1 MSRVAAEQLPEL
13 ITSGID
19 PNSTWL
25 SVLQFFCK
33 EGTEADFEQLMEEM
47 YEAAQKQPGY
57 LWGHYGRSHV
67 DGRWFVISEWQ
78 HKEDMKAWEDEER
91 HAAVGDEA
99 QAHYHS
105 GRDMQNRKFIPWY
118 KPTAERKTWTP

>member
-1 MSRVAAEQLPEL
+1 MAAEQLPEQ

-19 PNSTWL
+19 PSSTWL
-25 SVLQFFCK
+25 SVLQFFVK
-33 EGTEADFEQLMEEM
+33 EGTEPDFEQLMEEM

-78 HKEDMKAWEDEER
+78 TKEHMKAWEDEER

-99 QAHYHS
+99 QAHYHA

-118 KPTAERKTWTP
+118 KPGAQRKAWTP